1 MDYEPH
7 FEAMRIA
14 QQERELQDRKNQQK
28 QKEEDADKWR
38 RIKLIEDATNP
49 ADYKSAS
56 VKANDLAIQ
65 KLYEIRNKYSDP
77 KNKMPIDE
85 LYSSMQKDLMP
96 VAQGYST
103 YKSNLLAQEELAK
116 EAVKENPNLNLQKLL
131 VDLQKTVD
139 DDLLVQDEKGGISFN
154 PVKIGTQN
162 DYLSKLLS
170 KDNAW
175 KYSQGAD
182 ELLKIIREGK
192 GTPKEFFSQA
202 KDKSQINWSAN
213 VPFYGKLN
221 VEPNP
226 ETGLIPEGVMPKVE
240 LVGTPQEYVDIDG
253 KKKTINVVNQKTM
266 DDILFNDRLKT
277 QFDYLWN
284 THKEEIK
291 KTNPNFSVL
300 PSNEEDLKRV
310 YFSHLLNDNGLPQP
324 HISARTHLPPQ
335 PRVTNN
341 IKVGDKTVTINDVSS
356 KIDDVMNDPEAGI
369 NVGGKRIGTVMN
381 KLPLDAFN
389 VVVDLVNSKRPTESQ
404 IDPNEMFLANIDG
417 QRKVY
422 RIAGKDENGNQ
433 KIIIDDAYL
442 VGVLP
447 RTTVNTKVN
456 TDTRRKEKVLQEGD
470 TKIVQPQSKKFNVID
485 PNTGKIILSGVDEQS
500 ANKARA
506 KGYKIQ

>member
-1 MDYEPH
+1 MSRRGSVLQGIEFKGMDYEPH

-14 QQERELQDRKNQQK
+14 QQERKLQDRKNQQK

-131 VDLQKTVD
+131 VDLQKSID
-139 DDLLVQDEKGGISFN
+139 DDLLVQDEKGGTSFN

-202 KDKSQINWSAN
+202 KDKSQIN
-213 VPFYGKLN
+213 
-221 VEPNP
+221 
-226 ETGLIPEGVMPKVE
+226 
-240 LVGTPQEYVDIDG
+240 
-253 KKKTINVVNQKTM
+253 
-266 DDILFNDRLKT
+266 
-277 QFDYLWN
+277 
-284 THKEEIK
+284 
-291 KTNPNFSVL
+291 
-300 PSNEEDLKRV
+300 
-310 YFSHLLNDNGLPQP
+310 
-324 HISARTHLPPQ
+324 
-335 PRVTNN
+335 
-341 IKVGDKTVTINDVSS
+341 
-356 KIDDVMNDPEAGI
+356 
-369 NVGGKRIGTVMN
+369 
-381 KLPLDAFN
+381 
-389 VVVDLVNSKRPTESQ
+389 
-404 IDPNEMFLANIDG
+404 
-417 QRKVY
+417 
-422 RIAGKDENGNQ
+422 
-433 KIIIDDAYL
+433 
-442 VGVLP
+442 
-447 RTTVNTKVN
+447 
-456 TDTRRKEKVLQEGD
+456 
-470 TKIVQPQSKKFNVID
+470 
-485 PNTGKIILSGVDEQS
+485 
-500 ANKARA
+500 
-506 KGYKIQ
+506 

>member
-1 MDYEPH
+1 
-7 FEAMRIA
+7 MRIA

-77 KNKMPIDE
+77 KNKMPVDE
-85 LYSSMQKDLMP
+85 LYSNMQRDLMP

-116 EAVKENPNLNLQKLL
+116 GAVKENPNLNLQKIL
-131 VDLQKTVD
+131 VDLQKSVD

-170 KDNAW
+170 KENAW

-182 ELLKIIREGK
+182 ELLKVIREGK

-253 KKKTINVVNQKTM
+253 KKKTINVVSQKTM

-291 KTNPNFSVL
+291 KTNPNFNVS
-300 PSNEEDLKRV
+300 PQNEEDLKRF
-310 YFSHLLNDNGLPQP
+310 YFSHILNDNGLPQP

-456 TDTRRKEKVLQEGD
+456 TDTRSKEKVLQEGD